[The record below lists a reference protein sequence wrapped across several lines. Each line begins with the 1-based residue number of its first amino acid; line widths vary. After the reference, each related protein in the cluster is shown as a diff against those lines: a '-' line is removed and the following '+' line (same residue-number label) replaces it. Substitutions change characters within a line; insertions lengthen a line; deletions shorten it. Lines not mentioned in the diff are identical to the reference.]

1 MNKIEVRHL
10 RHREDYSL
18 TMETQDRMIELVAG
32 KHDTRVV
39 FYEVSPNEMLDLANQ
54 IIQIAFKIKDREGQ
68 DATASDACKDCAYY
82 YPQETRDEALARR
95 VLGAC
100 KECQWGEYAARTH

>member
-68 DATASDACKDCAYY
+68 DATVPDVCKSCTHSH
-82 YPQETRDEALARR
+82 PEER
-95 VLGAC
+95 G
-100 KECQWGEYAARTH
+100 KYAARTH

>member
-1 MNKIEVRHL
+1 MNKFEVRHL
-10 RHREDYSL
+10 RHQRGLPHQGSVLHSEDYSL

-68 DATASDACKDCAYY
+68 DATARGND
-82 YPQETRDEALARR
+82 
-95 VLGAC
+95 
-100 KECQWGEYAARTH
+100 AARTH